1 MTKTY
6 KTFVKEYAMGL
17 QVPSTSYLKGVGS
30 LKNLTK
36 KEDAKEIYYNL
47 DRGIYTMGKDFRKFD
62 REKEKRQGFPNATK
76 LLSTTKAAA
85 DYVAK
90 MNETSSVNT
99 AGEGGV
105 PARAKSSA
113 LSNGTPLKRNEVSD
127 KLKGKVLDRKI
138 ARAKTK
144 FKSKAFLSKP

>member
-1 MTKTY
+1 MKSY
-6 KTFVKEYAMGL
+6 KAFIKEYSMGL

-47 DRGIYTMGKDFRKFD
+47 DRGIYIMGKDFRKFD

-90 MNETSSVNT
+90 MNLTKKEYMAV
-99 AGEGGV
+99 
-105 PARAKSSA
+105 
-113 LSNGTPLKRNEVSD
+113 GTVGMNKAPLKKNEVSD

-138 ARAKTK
+138 SRAKVK
-144 FKSKAFLSKP
+144 FKSKPFLTRP

>member
-1 MTKTY
+1 MVKSY
-6 KTFVKEYAMGL
+6 KAFIKEYSMGL

-36 KEDAKEIYYNL
+36 KEYMAVGTVGM
-47 DRGIYTMGKDFRKFD
+47 DR
-62 REKEKRQGFPNATK
+62 A
-76 LLSTTKAAA
+76 
-85 DYVAK
+85 
-90 MNETSSVNT
+90 
-99 AGEGGV
+99 
-105 PARAKSSA
+105 
-113 LSNGTPLKRNEVSD
+113 PLKKKNEVSD

>member
-1 MTKTY
+1 MVKSY
-6 KTFVKEYAMGL
+6 KAFIKEYSMGL

-30 LKNLTK
+30 LRNLTK

-47 DRGIYTMGKDFRKFD
+47 DRGIYIMGKDFRKFD

-90 MNETSSVNT
+90 MNLTKKEYMAVGTV
-99 AGEGGV
+99 GMD
-105 PARAKSSA
+105 RA
-113 LSNGTPLKRNEVSD
+113 PLKKRNEVSD

-138 ARAKTK
+138 SRM
-144 FKSKAFLSKP
+144 KSKVMTKKFLTRP

>member
-1 MTKTY
+1 MVKSY
-6 KTFVKEYAMGL
+6 KAFIKEYSMGL

-90 MNETSSVNT
+90 MNETSTNNT
-99 AGEGGV
+99 AMDDAT
-105 PARAKSSA
+105 PAPVITLPK
-113 LSNGTPLKRNEVSD
+113 KKNEVSD

-138 ARAKTK
+138 KRMKTK
-144 FKSKAFLSKP
+144 VYTKKFLTRP